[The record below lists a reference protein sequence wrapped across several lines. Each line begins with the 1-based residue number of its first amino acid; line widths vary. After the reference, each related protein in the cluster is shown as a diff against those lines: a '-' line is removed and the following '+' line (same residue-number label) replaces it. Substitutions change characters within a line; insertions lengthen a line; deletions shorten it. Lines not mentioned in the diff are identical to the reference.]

1 MHLNIG
7 QMLLDLF
14 KTWGLLLKILL
25 PLLLLG
31 LLYRIILNVPTW
43 VMNFRAKTAGVD
55 KIDSMSGKMFEI
67 WLEHQFSKAGYSVR
81 RTQYQGDHG
90 ADLIV
95 TSLNGTKFAVQAKQL
110 SKRRNRVGA
119 KALGE
124 VLRGKKYYKCDEA
137 LIITNQEY
145 TQQAKDEARKIG
157 IELMSRKEL
166 IEFAMK
172 TQEKHGII
180 KR

>member
-1 MHLNIG
+1 MSFSQFISGAGWFLVIVIPFVFLA
-7 QMLLDLF
+7 LLMGAI
-14 KTWGLLLKILL
+14 KTI
-25 PLLLLG
+25 
-31 LLYRIILNVPTW
+31 PTW
-43 VMNFRAKTAGVD
+43 IMNYRAKTAGVD
-55 KIDSMSGKMFEI
+55 QVDSMSGKMFEV
-67 WLEHQFSKAGYSVR
+67 WLEHQFNKAGYTVR
-81 RTQYQGDHG
+81 RTQYQRDHG

-110 SKRRNRVGA
+110 SKRKNRVGA

-137 LIITNQEY
+137 IMVTNQDY

-157 IELMSRKEL
+157 IKLMGRKEL
-166 IEFAMK
+166 IEFVEK

-180 KR
+180 N